1 MDINLELWDV
11 WKFLRLN
18 LKLIIYGDV
27 GAAFEVGPHFLGAC
41 TVGVQGKSRPFS
53 FLII

>member
-27 GAAFEVGPHFLGAC
+27 GVAFEVGPHFLGA
-41 TVGVQGKSRPFS
+41 QGKSHPFD